1 MVFVKPQFN
10 RKFAS
15 KLTLVGAGA
24 LLCLIPSVEAIAKTV
39 TSTGAAAV
47 EPTVLAAQ
55 PQGRTQRVRFA
66 KGKSS
71 AVVEYS
77 VVRGT
82 RDIYLLGAKVRQKM
96 TIGITSLEDNAVFDI
111 VAPNGRIIAQEATSW
126 SGTLPRSGDYKI
138 VVGGTR
144 GNASYR
150 MQVGIK

>member
-1 MVFVKPQFN
+1 MALVKSEFN

-15 KLTLVGAGA
+15 KLALVGAGA
-24 LLCLIPSVEAIAKTV
+24 LLCLIPSIEAIAKTV

-47 EPTVLAAQ
+47 QPTVLAAQ
-55 PQGRTQRVRFA
+55 PKGRTQRVRFA

-82 RDIYLLGAKVRQKM
+82 RDIYVLGAKARQKM
-96 TIGITSLEDNAVFDI
+96 TIAITSLEENAVFDI
-111 VAPNGRIIAQEATSW
+111 VDPNGRMIDQEATSW
-126 SGTLPRSGDYKI
+126 TGTLPKTGDYKI

-150 MQVGIK
+150 MKVGIK